1 MDEYINKMV
10 QVFAVLFYPSPENL
24 KYVQSMP
31 TFRMQIYMHS
41 VLKQKKKKQLVLIFD
56 RYTLHLLL
64 KRTANIL
71 YYICTVM
78 YNYNE
83 ITLVIH

>member
-56 RYTLHLLL
+56 RYTLQ
-64 KRTANIL
+64 KCNKKQQKICIAYAN
-71 YYICTVM
+71 
-78 YNYNE
+78 
-83 ITLVIH
+83 